1 MSRCTVPCRWGIVC
15 LLLVAGTAACR
26 DRAQYVGP
34 EALLF
39 DAAQGVAPRLTQHVQ
54 GMVTCATCPPNLS
67 SMLIEIWAP
76 ELPGDALAVVP
87 FGVLGA
93 YEITVQVPHNTLLE
107 VRAQIFTA
115 GGVRQASTQTKS
127 TADEAVTEA
136 ALTVNVVVE

>member
-1 MSRCTVPCRWGIVC
+1 MVC
-15 LLLVAGTAACR
+15 LLLLAAGVAACR
-26 DRAQYVGP
+26 DRARYVGP

-76 ELPGDALAVVP
+76 ELPGGDALAVVP

-93 YEITVQVPHNTLLE
+93 YEITVQVPHSTLLE

-115 GGVRQASTQTKS
+115 GGVRQATAQARA

-136 ALTVNVVVE
+136 EMTVNVVVE